1 MRSTLFSGLL
11 TAAILTIAACN
22 NAGPPPKKD
31 VITQALAEPNV
42 FILDVRSPSEF
53 AGGHVE
59 GAINIAVA
67 DLSSKQALLPTAKD
81 QQIVVHCAAGVRSA
95 KAATALGEMGY
106 TKVLDAKTP
115 DAVATALGKPLVK

>member
-11 TAAILTIAACN
+11 AAATLTVTACN

-95 KAATALGEMGY
+95 KAATALSKMGY
-106 TKVLDAKTP
+106 TKVLDAKTSA
-115 DAVATALGKPLVK
+115 AVATALGKPLAK